1 MTKYGIKI
9 TNRENGKSTV
19 EPYSRAS
26 PAEATLE
33 RCLPL
38 AEKANAGMEYI
49 GKVIV

>member
-9 TNRENGKSTV
+9 TNRENGKSIV
-19 EPYSRAS
+19 ELYSRAS
-26 PAEATLE
+26 IAKETLE